1 MSPQRKDLVRM
12 LVIGIVAAALGTY
25 GALQIDWFPTQAS
38 TAAGKID
45 TLYDWL
51 LVASVPMFVLV
62 MAVAIYSVV
71 RFRVRP
77 GGPTGDGAP
86 IHGNTRLEIIWVTI
100 PFLIVTALAI
110 YAAVVLAQ
118 IEKKKPNELQV
129 TAIAQQF
136 TWHFE
141 YTQPGG
147 KKFTTNVLYL
157 PNNRPV
163 YMKIV
168 AKDVLHSFWVPA
180 FRLKMDAVPG
190 QTDHVRFTPN
200 RIGNYEVVCAELCG
214 LGHATMRVRTAV
226 VTPKRYQQW
235 VQAHVSP
242 QAAGGGAPA
251 GGGGQETSAA
261 AGKAIF
267 TGEGGCGACHTL
279 SDAGTSGTVG
289 PKLDTIGTKGAA
301 FIKKSIEDPNADV
314 TAGFPKGVM
323 PQDFKTRLG
332 PDKIDQL
339 VAYLLQAGGG
349 KAAATAP
356 AGGGAAA
363 TLALGKQV
371 FTGAGG
377 CGACHKLA
385 DAGSTGTVGPPLAGI
400 AGDGYASIKEAIVN
414 PDKNIIKGYPAG
426 VMPKDFGKRL
436 APKQLDALV
445 RYLLKAG
452 K

>member
-1 MSPQRKDLVRM
+1 M
-12 LVIGIVAAALGTY
+12 LIIGITAAIVGTFL
-25 GALQIDWFPTQAS
+25 ALQINWFPTEAS
-38 TAAGKID
+38 TAAPKID

-62 MAVAIYSVV
+62 MSVAIYCVV

-129 TAIAQQF
+129 RAIGQQF

-141 YTQPGG
+141 YTQADG
-147 KKFTTNVLYL
+147 KKFRSDVLIL

-163 YMKIV
+163 YMKINTE
-168 AKDVLHSFWVPA
+168 DVLHSFWVPQ
-180 FRLKMDAVPG
+180 FRLKEDAVPG

-214 LGHATMRVRTAV
+214 IGHSTMRVRTSV
-226 VTPKRYQQW
+226 VTTQDFDKF
-235 VQAHVSP
+235 VQSKLKP
-242 QAAGGGAPA
+242 QPAGGGAAA
-251 GGGGQETSAA
+251 GGGGQATAA
-261 AGKAIF
+261 QGKTIF

-289 PKLDTIGTKGAA
+289 PKLDGIASKGAA
-301 FIKKSIEDPNADV
+301 FLKQSIEDPNAEI

-332 PDKIDQL
+332 PEKI
-339 VAYLLQAGGG
+339 
-349 KAAATAP
+349 
-356 AGGGAAA
+356 
-363 TLALGKQV
+363 
-371 FTGAGG
+371 
-377 CGACHKLA
+377 
-385 DAGSTGTVGPPLAGI
+385 
-400 AGDGYASIKEAIVN
+400 
-414 PDKNIIKGYPAG
+414 
-426 VMPKDFGKRL
+426 
-436 APKQLDALV
+436 DALV
-445 RYLLKAG
+445 KYLQQAG